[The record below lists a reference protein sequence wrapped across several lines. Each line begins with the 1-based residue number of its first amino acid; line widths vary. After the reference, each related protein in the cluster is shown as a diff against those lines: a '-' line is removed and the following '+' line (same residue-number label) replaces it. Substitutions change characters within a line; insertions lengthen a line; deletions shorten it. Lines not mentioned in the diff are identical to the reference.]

1 MLGTTNATRR
11 KDVPSTSTNGARPKA
26 NHEHRDKA
34 KSISSCSD
42 IDADH
47 LTLWYHPV
55 TTLNYFIRE
64 LFEDC
69 LSFARKTFQYKKTV
83 FCTVFFITLFFLL
96 GRISGPQQ
104 LVSKNNLCSIIFIF
118 P

>member
-11 KDVPSTSTNGARPKA
+11 TKDVPSTSTNGARPKVI
-26 NHEHRDKA
+26 HDQRDKV
-34 KSISSCSD
+34 KSVPHSD
-42 IDADH
+42 IDPDH

-55 TTLNYFIRE
+55 TTLHYFIRE

-69 LSFARKTFQYKKTV
+69 LSFVKKTFQYKKTV
-83 FCTVFFITLFFLL
+83 FCTVFFISLFFLL

-104 LVSKNNLCSIIFIF
+104 LVCTN
-118 P
+118 